1 MPRCKYSYHVTLLP
15 CNQFY

>member
-1 MPRCKYSYHVTLLP
+1 MVNKDVHYVTLLP